1 MTAAAVSSPRSAA
14 PAAAT
19 AVTAT
24 YGVAGMSCGHCS
36 AAVTE
41 ALSALPGVSAVRIDL
56 AGKRAV
62 VDSAAPLEIAAV
74 RDAVE
79 DAGYQLV

>member
-1 MTAAAVSSPRSAA
+1 
-14 PAAAT
+14 
-19 AVTAT
+19 
-24 YGVAGMSCGHCS
+24 MSCGHCS

-41 ALSALPGVSAVRIDL
+41 ALSALPGVSEVRIDL

-79 DAGYQLV
+79 GAGYQLV

>member
-14 PAAAT
+14 SAAAT